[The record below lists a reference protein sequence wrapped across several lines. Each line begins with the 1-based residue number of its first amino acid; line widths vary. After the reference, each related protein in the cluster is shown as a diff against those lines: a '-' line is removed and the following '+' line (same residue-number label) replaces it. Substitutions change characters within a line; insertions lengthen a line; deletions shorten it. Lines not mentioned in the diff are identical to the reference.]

1 MWGSLRS
8 PINIGKIRIIQQT
21 REVRSARQLYII
33 IYKYSENSDN
43 STDKAEGGSL
53 RSPINV
59 FIVACRHLLINY
71 APAVSEVVFR
81 HLEVVVGALKKA
93 HIFALRLL
101 WYEGI
106 QVISVRAHGCT

>member
-1 MWGSLRS
+1 MTTTHYCALGVSEYS
-8 PINIGKIRIIQQT
+8 GHPIFNT
-21 REVRSARQLYII
+21 LLY

-43 STDKAEGGSL
+43 STDKAEGGLL

-106 QVISVRAHGCT
+106 QVISVRAHGCA